1 MTGTIWFLVVGALL
15 VVMAFGE
22 SVLHR
27 LPLSTSML
35 YLAVG
40 FALGPGGLA
49 FFYVDPL
56 ENAAVLERVTEVAVL
71 LSLFSAGLKLRV
83 PWRDR
88 RWLAPIRLATAS
100 MLITVGLVT
109 AIGVY
114 LLGLPVG
121 GAVLL
126 GAILAPTDPV
136 LASDVQVESAT
147 DRDRLRFSLTGEAGM
162 NDGAAFPF
170 VMLGLG
176 LLGLHELGTGG
187 WRWVA
192 VDLVWAV
199 VSGLGV
205 GWLLGTLV
213 GLLVLY
219 LRREHKEAVGTDD
232 FLALG
237 LIALSYGAAL
247 LVKGYGF
254 LAVFAAG
261 LALRHI
267 ERRSAEQAGGAD
279 APPADVQATAGAK
292 EEIATAADT
301 APAYMAQAALGFTEQ
316 LDRLGEVA
324 VVLLV
329 GGMLSAATFSL
340 DALWFVPL
348 LFFVVRPLAVA
359 IGAPMRGA
367 PPIQRRLTMWFGIRG
382 IGSVYYLS
390 YAIAHGVEGPVAREL
405 AALVLSTVALSALAH
420 GITVTPLM
428 RRYSVEVEEES
439 AARGARDAAAGDDAA
454 EDTPTEAARR
464 RAG

>member
-1 MTGTIWFLVVGALL
+1 MTVTIWFLIVGSLL
-15 VVMAFGE
+15 VVMALGE
-22 SVLHR
+22 SLLHR

-35 YLAVG
+35 YLGVG
-40 FALGPGGLA
+40 FALGSGGLA

-56 ENAAVLERVTEVAVL
+56 EQAAVLERVTEVAVL

-88 RWLAPIRLATAS
+88 RWLSPIRLATVS
-100 MLITVGLVT
+100 MVITVGLVT
-109 AIGVY
+109 AVGVFA
-114 LLGLPVG
+114 LGLPLG

-176 LLGLHELGTGG
+176 LLGLHELGVGG

-192 VDLVWAV
+192 VDLIWATA
-199 VSGLGV
+199 SGLGV

-219 LRREHKEAVGTDD
+219 LRREHKEALGTDD

-237 LIALSYGAAL
+237 LIALSYGAAV

-267 ERRSAEQAGGAD
+267 ERRAAERAGGVD
-279 APPADVQATAGAK
+279 APPPELAMQGGEGAHEEVATAP
-292 EEIATAADT
+292 DT

-316 LDRLGEVA
+316 LDRMGEVA

-329 GGMLSAATFSL
+329 GGMLSAATLSL

-348 LFFVVRPLAVA
+348 LFLVIRPLAVG
-359 IGAPMRGA
+359 IGTPMRGA

-390 YAIAHGVEGPVAREL
+390 YAIAHGVEAPLAREL
-405 AALVLSTVALSALAH
+405 TALVLSTVAASALAH
-420 GITVTPLM
+420 GITVTPFM
-428 RRYSVEVEEES
+428 RRYSATIERENAE
-439 AARGARDAAAGDDAA
+439 ARA
-454 EDTPTEAARR
+454 
-464 RAG
+464 